1 MQARDQYQEK
11 LNNARGNID
20 RFEEIVAQKVSMAME
35 NERREM
41 VKLRQATDD
50 GKRRVDD
57 LVQENGQ
64 LRTQKGQLQ
73 DQIDNLKGDMAV
85 LSRNQDVKDQIN
97 RVDQL
102 RRQLEEEKQNNSK
115 LLTQINNLS
124 NSVSDILA
132 ENRQLRIMA
141 GVPDNYG
148 INLENIKLH
157 DQERIEDFK
166 KLIKVL

>member
-1 MQARDQYQEK
+1 M
-11 LNNARGNID
+11 
-20 RFEEIVAQKVSMAME
+20 
-35 NERREM
+35 
-41 VKLRQATDD
+41 
-50 GKRRVDD
+50 
-57 LVQENGQ
+57 
-64 LRTQKGQLQ
+64 
-73 DQIDNLKGDMAV
+73 DQIDDLKQDKAL
-85 LSRNQDVKDQIN
+85 LSRNQDLN
-97 RVDQL
+97 EYHRRVDHL
-102 RRQLEEEKQNNSK
+102 RRQLEEEKLNNSK

-124 NSVSDILA
+124 NNVSDILA

>member
-1 MQARDQYQEK
+1 MQSK
-11 LNNARGNID
+11 
-20 RFEEIVAQKVSMAME
+20 VAMAME
-35 NERREM
+35 EERRAMIRLE
-41 VKLRQATDD
+41 KESNITNRRCEDLNQDNRQ
-50 GKRRVDD
+50 
-57 LVQENGQ
+57 LM
-64 LRTQKGQLQ
+64 TQKNQLQ
-73 DQIDNLKGDMAV
+73 DQIDNLKGDLAAV
-85 LSRNQDVKDQIN
+85 SRTDLKDQIT
-97 RVDQL
+97 RVDHL
-102 RRQLEEEKQNNSK
+102 RKQLEEEKSNNSK

-124 NSVSDILA
+124 NNVSDILA